1 MSESTLTE
9 KIDNNNGTPSDNS
22 NNNVESSKSANVPKD
37 ETPDVSPSSG
47 VSSASSKSAVS
58 KQSGIRPPSRI
69 GRPCGGIQ
77 KPAIPTTPTKNSS
90 AVLTEDTDSFIIG
103 QRVWVGGTK
112 PGTIAY
118 IGETQFAPG
127 DWAGIALDE
136 PIGRF

>member
-22 NNNVESSKSANVPKD
+22 NNNVECSKSANVPKD

-77 KPAIPTTPTKNSS
+77 KPAIPTTPTKS
-90 AVLTEDTDSFIIG
+90 E
-103 QRVWVGGTK
+103 
-112 PGTIAY
+112 
-118 IGETQFAPG
+118 
-127 DWAGIALDE
+127 
-136 PIGRF
+136 